1 MSEIKK
7 GVNTMDLEAYCNI
20 EDLNE
25 IAKKNNIYVPRLRG
39 YRLMK
44 NEEAYGHEH
53 FTTAIKHHV
62 FSDALTSCPPFNPDS
77 HCFEYSERTDKR
89 LKKYGIFE
97 KDENSPFGKYSQY
110 NLIDIKWNLIH
121 GKARKRIK
129 FALKKRTKG
138 CWKQYDTWNKYCG
151 RADVLYIHARIG
163 GNNWNYY
170 EGYKL
175 EKEPWFLEKVD
186 DYYDSTYCDIYAR
199 IK

>member
-1 MSEIKK
+1 
-7 GVNTMDLEAYCNI
+7 MDLEAYCNI

-44 NEEAYGHEH
+44 NEEPYNHDD
-53 FTTAIKHHV
+53 FTTSIKRHV
-62 FSDALTSCPPFNPDS
+62 FSDALTSCPPFKPDS
-77 HCFEYSERTDKR
+77 YCFEYSELTNKR
-89 LKKYGIFE
+89 LKKYGIF
-97 KDENSPFGKYSQY
+97 KSDEDSPFGKYSQF
-110 NLIDIKWNLIH
+110 NLVDIKWNLIH

-129 FALKKRTKG
+129 FALKKRRKA
-138 CWKQYDTWNKYCG
+138 CWKQYEAWNRYCG
-151 RADVLYIHARIG
+151 RDDVLYIHARIG
-163 GNNWNYY
+163 GNNWFWY